1 MRERA
6 AQSLN
11 PEMGRM
17 GAEDPSRTF
26 SAEPPALPDEALL
39 GLLKQATTDLDAQ
52 AWVVGG
58 YVRDKL
64 LDRPHPNPDVVVER
78 GDALKLAERFA
89 ELAGAGPP
97 VIFERFG
104 TAQVTLPDHLVEFVN
119 ARAESYAVDSRKPD
133 VRPATLDEDLRRR
146 DFTINTLLMDLEGK
160 IHDPLGGRQDLEAR
174 ILRTPTDP
182 LRTFADDPL
191 RMLRAVRFAS
201 ELGFE
206 LAPDLLPAMRKMKAR
221 LAPPVIS
228 AERIA
233 DELRRML
240 TSPRPRLALE
250 LLDAGGLLEVV
261 LPEVAACKGVPQSGY
276 HTHDVY
282 GHTLLTVERVPPD
295 LVTRLAAL
303 FHDVG
308 KPSTATPDGAFTGH
322 ENVGAELARSALER
336 LRFSQKE
343 IDTVVKLVR
352 LHLRPVYYSSEWS
365 DGAVRRLARDAGPL
379 VDRLMALARADIGA
393 SAYPE
398 PEKLDELQAR
408 IQEVLSEQPSR
419 LAPLVTGEDVM
430 RVRGISPGPEVGRIK
445 KRLEELVIDGEVAP
459 AREVV
464 LEYLADHPDV

>member
-1 MRERA
+1 
-6 AQSLN
+6 
-11 PEMGRM
+11 MGTHQPV
-17 GAEDPSRTF
+17 EVS
-26 SAEPPALPDEALL
+26 DEELL
-39 GLLKQATTDLDAQ
+39 RLLKQAAAELDAL

-78 GDALKLAERFA
+78 GDALKLADHFA
-89 ELAGAGPP
+89 QLAGANPP
-97 VIFERFG
+97 VMFERFG
-104 TAQVTLPDHLVEFVN
+104 TAQVTLPGHLVEFVN
-119 ARAESYAVDSRKPD
+119 ARAESYAPESRKPD
-133 VRPATLDEDLRRR
+133 VRRASLDEDLRRR
-146 DFTINTLLMDLEGK
+146 DFTINTLLMDLDGK
-160 IHDPLGGRQDLEAR
+160 LHDPLGGRQDLNAR
-174 ILRTPTDP
+174 VLRTPTDP

-206 LAPDLLPAMRKMKAR
+206 LAPDLIPAMRQMKGR

-233 DELRRML
+233 DELRRIMV
-240 TSPRPRLALE
+240 SPRPRLALE
-250 LLDAGGLLEVV
+250 LLDASGLLEAI

-276 HTHDVY
+276 HTHDVF
-282 GHTLLTVERVPPD
+282 GHTLLTVEGVPPD
-295 LVTRLAAL
+295 LVLRVAAL

-343 IDTVVKLVR
+343 IETVVKLVR

-365 DGAVRRLARDAGPL
+365 DGAVRRLARDAGPVL
-379 VDRLMALARADIGA
+379 DRLIALARADIGA
-393 SAYPE
+393 SAYPA

-408 IQEVLSEQPSR
+408 LNAVLSERPSR

-430 RVRGISPGPEVGRIK
+430 RARGIAPGPEVGRIK
-445 KRLEELVIDGEVAP
+445 KRLEEMVMDGELAP
-459 AREVV
+459 TREAV
-464 LEYLADHPDV
+464 LQHLADHPDV

>member
-1 MRERA
+1 M
-6 AQSLN
+6 
-11 PEMGRM
+11 
-17 GAEDPSRTF
+17 T
-26 SAEPPALPDEALL
+26 DEELL
-39 GLLKQATTDLDAQ
+39 GLLKRAASDLGVQ

-64 LDRPHPNPDVVVER
+64 LGRPHPNPDVVVEG
-78 GDALKLAERFA
+78 GDALQVAMRFA
-89 ELAGAGPP
+89 ELAGAEPP
-97 VIFERFG
+97 VTFERYG
-104 TAQVTLPDHLVEFVN
+104 TAQVTLPGHLVEFVS
-119 ARAESYAVDSRKPD
+119 ARAESYSPDSRKPD
-133 VRPATLDEDLRRR
+133 VRPATLEEDLRRR
-146 DFTINTLLMDLEGK
+146 DFTINTLLMDLDGQV
-160 IHDPLGGRQDLEAR
+160 HDSLGGRSDLDVR

-191 RMLRAVRFAS
+191 RMLRAVRFAC

-206 LAPDLLPAMRKMKAR
+206 LAPDLLPAMRQMKSR

-228 AERIA
+228 VERTA

-240 TSPRPRLALE
+240 TSERPRRAIE
-250 LLDAGGLLEVV
+250 LLDAGELLEVI

-303 FHDVG
+303 FHDTG

-365 DGAVRRLARDAGPL
+365 DGAVRRLARDARGRRGGPP
-379 VDRLMALARADIGA
+379 DCAARHLRAH
-393 SAYPE
+393 P
-398 PEKLDELQAR
+398 PR
-408 IQEVLSEQPSR
+408 R
-419 LAPLVTGEDVM
+419 HH
-430 RVRGISPGPEVGRIK
+430 RG
-445 KRLEELVIDGEVAP
+445 DQ
-459 AREVV
+459 
-464 LEYLADHPDV
+464 

>member
-1 MRERA
+1 
-6 AQSLN
+6 
-11 PEMGRM
+11 M
-17 GAEDPSRTF
+17 GAHQPV
-26 SAEPPALPDEALL
+26 APPLSDEEVLQ
-39 GLLKQATTDLDAQ
+39 LLKQAADDLGAK

-97 VIFERFG
+97 VLFERFG
-104 TAQVTLPDHLVEFVN
+104 TAQVTLPGHLVEFVN
-119 ARAESYAVDSRKPD
+119 ARAESYAPDSRKPD

-160 IHDPLGGRQDLEAR
+160 IHDPLGGRKDVGAR

-206 LAPDLLPAMRKMKAR
+206 LAPDLLPAMRQMKGR

-240 TSPRPRLALE
+240 ISPRPRLALE
-250 LLDAGGLLEVV
+250 LLDAGGLLEVI
-261 LPEVAACKGVPQSGY
+261 LPEVAACKGVQQSGY
-276 HTHDVY
+276 HTHDVF

-295 LVTRLAAL
+295 LVVRLAAL
-303 FHDVG
+303 FHDIG

-322 ENVGAELARSALER
+322 ENVGAELAKAALEQ

-343 IDTVVKLVR
+343 IETVVKLVR

-365 DGAVRRLARDAGPL
+365 DGAVRRLARDAGPVL
-379 VDRLMALARADIGA
+379 DRLMALARADIAA

-408 IQEVLSEQPSR
+408 IHAVLSEQPSR
-419 LAPLVTGEDVM
+419 LAPFITGEDVM
-430 RVRGISPGPEVGRIK
+430 RARGIGPGPEVGRIK
-445 KRLEELVIDGEVAP
+445 KRLEELVIDGDVAP
-459 AREVV
+459 TRDAV
-464 LEYLADHPDV
+464 LEHLANHPDV

>member
-1 MRERA
+1 
-6 AQSLN
+6 
-11 PEMGRM
+11 M

-26 SAEPPALPDEALL
+26 SAEPPLGDEELV
-39 GLLKQATTDLDAQ
+39 GLLKLAASKLGAQ

-64 LDRPHPNPDVVVER
+64 LERPHPNPDVVVER

-89 ELAGAGPP
+89 ELAGAEPP
-97 VIFERFG
+97 VTFERFG
-104 TAQVTLPDHLVEFVN
+104 TAQVTLPGHLVEFVN
-119 ARAESYAVDSRKPD
+119 ARAESYAGDSRKPD
-133 VRPATLDEDLRRR
+133 VRRASLDEDLRRR
-146 DFTINTLLMDLEGK
+146 DFTINTLLMDLDGK
-160 IHDPLGGRQDLEAR
+160 IHDPLGGRKDLEAR
-174 ILRTPTDP
+174 LIRTPTDP

-191 RMLRAVRFAS
+191 RMLRAVRFAA

-206 LAPDLLPAMRKMKAR
+206 PAPDLIPAMRQMKGR

-240 TSPRPRLALE
+240 ISQRPRLAIE
-250 LLDAGGLLEVV
+250 LLDAGELLEVV
-261 LPEVAACKGVPQSGY
+261 LPEVAACKGVLQSGY
-276 HTHDVY
+276 HTHDVF

-295 LVTRLAAL
+295 LVLRLAAL

-322 ENVGAELARSALER
+322 EIEGAELARLALER
-336 LRFSQKE
+336 LRFSQKDIE
-343 IDTVVKLVR
+343 TIVKLVR

-365 DGAVRRLARDAGPL
+365 DGAVRRLARDAGSL
-379 VDRLMALARADIGA
+379 LDRLMALARADIAA

-408 IQEVLSEQPSR
+408 IRAVLSERPSR

-430 RVRGISPGPEVGRIK
+430 RVRGIAPGPEVGRIK
-445 KRLEELVIDGEVAP
+445 KRIEELVIDGELSP
-459 AREVV
+459 TREAV
-464 LEYLADHPDV
+464 LDYLALHPGL

>member
-1 MRERA
+1 
-6 AQSLN
+6 
-11 PEMGRM
+11 M
-17 GAEDPSRTF
+17 GADQPVT
-26 SAEPPALPDEALL
+26 LTDEELL
-39 GLLKQATTDLDAQ
+39 RLLKQAAAALGAK

-78 GDALKLAERFA
+78 GDALKVAQRFA
-89 ELAGAGPP
+89 ELAGAEPP
-97 VIFERFG
+97 VMFERFG
-104 TAQVTLPDHLVEFVN
+104 TAQVTLPGHLVEFVS
-119 ARAESYAVDSRKPD
+119 ARAESYPPDSRKPD

-146 DFTINTLLMDLEGK
+146 DFTINTLLMDFDGK
-160 IHDPLGGRQDLEAR
+160 IQDPLGGRKDLDAR

-182 LRTFADDPL
+182 LQTFADDPL

-206 LAPDLLPAMRKMKAR
+206 LAPDLLPATRQMKGR

-240 TSPRPRLALE
+240 VSPRPRLALE
-250 LLDAGGLLEVV
+250 LLDGGGLLDII
-261 LPEVAACKGVPQSGY
+261 LPEVAACKGVQQSGY
-276 HTHDVY
+276 HTHDVF
-282 GHTLLTVERVPPD
+282 GHTLLTVEGVPAD
-295 LVTRLAAL
+295 LVLRLAAL

-322 ENVGAELARSALER
+322 ENVGAELAQAALER
-336 LRFSQKE
+336 LRFSQKDV
-343 IDTVVKLVR
+343 DTVVKLVR

-365 DGAVRRLARDAGPL
+365 DGAVRRLARDAGPAL
-379 VDRLMALARADIGA
+379 DRLMALARADIAA

-398 PEKLDELQAR
+398 PEKLDELHAR
-408 IQEVLSEQPSR
+408 IQAALSERPSR
-419 LAPLVTGEDVM
+419 LAPLITGDDVM
-430 RVRGISPGPEVGRIK
+430 RSRGIGPGPEVGRIK

-459 AREVV
+459 TREAV
-464 LEYLADHPDV
+464 LEHLANHPDV

>member
-1 MRERA
+1 
-6 AQSLN
+6 
-11 PEMGRM
+11 M
-17 GAEDPSRTF
+17 GAHQPVTVS
-26 SAEPPALPDEALL
+26 DEELL
-39 GLLKQATTDLDAQ
+39 GLLKQAAADLGAQ

-64 LDRPHPNPDVVVER
+64 LERPHPNPDVVVER

-89 ELAGAGPP
+89 ELAGAEPP
-97 VIFERFG
+97 VMFERFG
-104 TAQVTLPDHLVEFVN
+104 TAQVTLPGHLVEFVN
-119 ARAESYAVDSRKPD
+119 ARAESYAADSRKPD
-133 VRPATLDEDLRRR
+133 VRPASLDEDLRRR
-146 DFTINTLLMDLEGK
+146 DFTINTLLMNFDGK
-160 IHDPLGGRQDLEAR
+160 IHDPLGGRKDLEAR
-174 ILRTPTDP
+174 LLRTPTDP

-191 RMLRAVRFAS
+191 RMLRAVRFAA

-206 LAPDLLPAMRKMKAR
+206 LAPDLIPAMRQMKGR
-221 LAPPVIS
+221 LAPPVVS

-240 TSPRPRLALE
+240 ISQRPRLAIE
-250 LLDAGGLLEVV
+250 LLDAGELLEVV
-261 LPEVAACKGVPQSGY
+261 LPEAAACKGVPQSGY
-276 HTHDVY
+276 HTHDVF

-295 LVTRLAAL
+295 LVLRLAAL

-322 ENVGAELARSALER
+322 EIVGAELASSALER

-343 IDTVVKLVR
+343 IETIVKLVR

-365 DGAVRRLARDAGPL
+365 DGAVRRLARDAGSVL
-379 VDRLMALARADIGA
+379 DRLMALARADIAA

-408 IQEVLSEQPSR
+408 IEAALSERPSR

-430 RVRGISPGPEVGRIK
+430 RVRGIAPGPEVGRIK
-445 KRLEELVIDGEVAP
+445 KRIEELVIDGELSPTRDA
-459 AREVV
+459 V
-464 LEYLADHPDV
+464 LDYLASHPGL